1 LSPEQAKPNRNAKAK
16 RQAASKKAGARRR
29 STTAQRRAMDSKT
42 NRVASELE
50 RFQVRASDLRSK
62 AERAVERVKRL
73 V

>member
-1 LSPEQAKPNRNAKAK
+1 
-16 RQAASKKAGARRR
+16 
-29 STTAQRRAMDSKT
+29 MDSKT

-50 RFQVRASDLRSK
+50 RFQVRAGALRSR

>member
-1 LSPEQAKPNRNAKAK
+1 LSPEQAKPNRKTEAK
-16 RQAASKKAGARRR
+16 RQAASKRAGARRR

-42 NRVASELE
+42 NRVASELG
-50 RFQVRASDLRSK
+50 RFQARAGVLRSK

>member
-1 LSPEQAKPNRNAKAK
+1 LSPEQAKPNRNAEAK
-16 RQAASKKAGARRR
+16 RQAASKRAGARRR

-50 RFQVRASDLRSK
+50 RFQTRASDLRSK

>member
-1 LSPEQAKPNRNAKAK
+1 LSPEQAKPNRNAETK
-16 RQAASKKAGARRR
+16 RQAASKKAAARRR

-50 RFQVRASDLRSK
+50 RFQTRASDLRSK